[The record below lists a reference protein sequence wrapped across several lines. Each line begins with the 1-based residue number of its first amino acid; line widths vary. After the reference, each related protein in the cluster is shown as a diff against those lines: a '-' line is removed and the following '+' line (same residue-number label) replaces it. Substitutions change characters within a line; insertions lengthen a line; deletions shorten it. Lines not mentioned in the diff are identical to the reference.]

1 MLGAFKSVETPIAPL
16 PPLLIMF
23 GAKLRPGLSAIDI
36 ASKIIARRSE
46 SGGKSGD
53 VFADGPNVD
62 DAMEVIRA
70 QEFIDAIHNAV
81 VNVVIPPGIA
91 LMAVGIDSTGM
102 PVITHGATTT
112 MCRGWNN
119 AIIYE

>member
-1 MLGAFKSVETPIAPL
+1 MSL
-16 PPLLIMF
+16 P
-23 GAKLRPGLSAIDI
+23 
-36 ASKIIARRSE
+36 
-46 SGGKSGD
+46 
-53 VFADGPNVD
+53 GPNVD

-70 QEFIDAIHNAV
+70 QEFIDAIHNDEV

-102 PVITHGATTT
+102 PVITYGATTT
-112 MCRGWNN
+112 MSGMNN